1 MTKRTLGSVALLA
14 ALIVGATAWVWWIKQ
29 FPIVS
34 GEVASGTVWNDPP
47 TSPDRGGNPIEPGS
61 QVKVYEGF
69 ILVTTPK
76 GERII
81 SPHGWY
87 SRLRLKPYRLTGDT
101 SHP

>member
-1 MTKRTLGSVALLA
+1 MTHNPTGAVALLA
-14 ALIVGATAWVWWIKQ
+14 VLFLGATARLWWIKQ

-34 GEVASGTVWNDPP
+34 GEVASGTVWNEPP
-47 TSPDRGGNPIEPGS
+47 TSPSRNGRHIEPGS

-69 ILVTTPK
+69 ILVITPK

-87 SRLRLKPYRLTGDT
+87 SGLRLKPNGLTGDT
-101 SHP
+101 SKP